1 MRLILGMCVCLQ
13 TDIPETSLE
22 VAGTLQD
29 YLPVFV
35 ELELDF
41 VVDCSAIGV
50 AKLAN
55 REEIA
60 LDVLEMCGVA
70 GSRWKWKVESGSAI
84 GLHLLT
90 VRDANSLVSG
100 LSLIHI

>member
-1 MRLILGMCVCLQ
+1 MQ

-35 ELELDF
+35 ELELVF

-50 AKLAN
+50 TKLAN

-60 LDVLEMCGVA
+60 LDVLEVRDVA
-70 GSRWKWKVESGSAI
+70 GSRWKWKVESGGAA
-84 GLHLLT
+84 G
-90 VRDANSLVSG
+90 V
-100 LSLIHI
+100 